1 LTTGDP
7 SDYSGLVY
15 EGFIVCPE
23 NIPLSAFGS
32 RLGKAPPERR
42 SGISVRRRSP
52 FQTLRYF
59 PGDACFRPFDQESY
73 DLLASLDLMSPRKRV
88 NIFDE

>member
-1 LTTGDP
+1 MSLAA
-7 SDYSGLVY
+7 L
-15 EGFIVCPE
+15 
-23 NIPLSAFGS
+23 
-32 RLGKAPPERR
+32 

-52 FQTLRYF
+52 VQTLNHF
-59 PGDACFRPFDQESY
+59 LGDACFRGSNQESY